1 MFIRK
6 FYQICEGVTE
16 VPPGGAAPAAPTPPA
31 APGPATPPPAG
42 DGGESLLKPPP
53 AATPPAGTPPA
64 APASFTPDSVPEKF
78 RVMKADGS
86 LDLEASFLKQSTSY
100 SELSKKLGAGEAAP
114 AAPTDYTFQMP
125 EALKD
130 MELDQ
135 ALTTE
140 FKDIAHK
147 NGLTQAQ
154 YQAMVEV
161 GLKQVPQI
169 LNSVLKLSA
178 NEARGELQKAWGN
191 AYEANLGNAQRAVD
205 AAGGELGKDL
215 WTRFGRDP
223 AFLQF
228 AAKMGADM
236 REDKAPVNNDGSGG
250 GGQTVDALM
259 ASEAYRN
266 PKHPDHARVS
276 TQVQAYHK
284 RLSGE

>member
-6 FYQICEGVTE
+6 FYPICEGVTDA
-16 VPPGGAAPAAPTPPA
+16 PPGGAPAAPTPTA

-42 DGGESLLKPPP
+42 DGESLLKPPP
-53 AATPPAGTPPA
+53 AGTPA
-64 APASFTPDSVPEKF
+64 APAPAPAAFTPDSVPEKF
-78 RVMKADGS
+78 RVMKSDGT

-100 SELSKKLGAGEAAP
+100 SELSKKLGGGEAAP
-114 AAPTDYTFQMP
+114 ATPADYAFQMP

-236 REDKAPVNNDGSGG
+236 REDKAPLNNDGSGG
-250 GGQTVDALM
+250 GGQTVDAMM

-266 PKHPDHARVS
+266 PKHADHARVS
-276 TQVQAYHK
+276 AQVQAYHK